1 MNIIDITLP
10 LLPPSEN
17 HMYGRGRG
25 GKRTY
30 LTQEAR
36 DFQEM
41 VALATREQRPGP
53 IDRRTPLFLRIQFTF
68 PDYRRRDANNYVKVP
83 QDGIARALGFDDTQ
97 IIDQCTGKRVR
108 KGVRSCRIILK
119 RIEEIPYAA

>member
-10 LLPPSEN
+10 LLPPSVN
-17 HMYGRGRG
+17 HMYGRDRR

-41 VALATREQRPGP
+41 VALAAREQRPGP
-53 IDRRTPLFLRIQFTF
+53 IDKNTPLLLRIEIVF
-68 PDYRRRDANNYVKVP
+68 PDHRRRDVNNYVKVP
-83 QDGIARALGFDDTQ
+83 EDAIARALSFDDCQ
-97 IIDQCTGKRVR
+97 VFEGCNRKRVQ

-119 RIEEIPYAA
+119 RMEETDAA